1 MPHVLRVCHLLV
13 VNAFQS
19 ARGDETKWRQT
30 VVVGYL
36 KGNPK
41 WKVCEDGAL
50 EYRLMFPNENSD
62 VTIRLTPDNG
72 IVNVSYGSY

>member
-1 MPHVLRVCHLLV
+1 MAS
-13 VNAFQS
+13 N
-19 ARGDETKWRQT
+19 GGG
-30 VVVGYL
+30 GYL

-72 IVNVSYGSY
+72 IVNVSYGTY